1 MYAHKILITIEHQI
15 EENDNLKREMKRI
28 LTSILLLLVLT
39 FSVHPILTLHFC
51 GDDLK
56 SLNIGV
62 MSNDNMCCMPTEIGD
77 NENAKLPVFK
87 LIESENSCCTT
98 TNVEVVTDNFISNSS
113 QTIESPTDTSLMPG
127 WFILNYLVSLTAPE
141 TTVKSNLN
149 FPTQGFFIKTLDFL
163 SLVCIYRL

>member
-1 MYAHKILITIEHQI
+1 
-15 EENDNLKREMKRI
+15 MKRI

-51 GDDLK
+51 GDELK

-62 MSNDNMCCMPTEIGD
+62 MSNNNMCCMPTEIGN
-77 NENAKLPVFK
+77 NENAIFPTIK
-87 LIESENSCCTT
+87 LIESENSCCIT
-98 TNVEVVTDNFISNSS
+98 TNVEVVTDNFITNIS

-127 WFILNYLVSLTAPE
+127 WFIINYLVNLTTPE

-149 FPTQGFFIKTLDFL
+149 FPIQGFFIKKVNNTH
-163 SLVCIYRL
+163 